1 MSPSERQIEEREA
14 RKQRILKGALEVF
27 KSNGLEGATMDQI
40 AQQSGFGKA
49 TLYYYFKSKEDA
61 DKSIEDYSSNAPS
74 EFPEAEQLL
83 QIRASD
89 TTVMAI
95 SLYADKEAME
105 RASAARAK
113 RMSNNEKTFD
123 VVDTKTGEVTLNH
136 KN

>member
-1 MSPSERQIEEREA
+1 MTVA
-14 RKQRILKGALEVF
+14 RITTIK
-27 KSNGLEGATMDQI
+27 
-40 AQQSGFGKA
+40 
-49 TLYYYFKSKEDA
+49 FKSKEEA
-61 DKSIEDYSSNAPS
+61 DKSIQDYSSNAPS

-83 QIRASD
+83 QIRASH
-89 TTVMAI
+89 TTVMAV
-95 SLYADKEAME
+95 SLYTNNDAME